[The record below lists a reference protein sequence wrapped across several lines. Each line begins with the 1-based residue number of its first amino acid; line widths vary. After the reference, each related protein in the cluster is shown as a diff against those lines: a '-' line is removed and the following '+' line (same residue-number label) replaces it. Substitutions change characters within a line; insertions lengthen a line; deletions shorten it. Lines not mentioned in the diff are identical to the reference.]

1 MSTPPPPP
9 SPAPPTRKP
18 SRDRRPVYSEKS
30 PRITQATSLLPT
42 HRDEA
47 DFADG
52 INTATTTTGSTNPLR
67 AYHDEQKHRLH
78 LHPTA
83 SKQQQQQQYRQ
94 KLGLKRTRSMP
105 PFLRTEG
112 ESGRNGFHPLHF
124 LRIIWRSSSIVSSY
138 VNILWPVVPAALTVR
153 YVRPDWH
160 LTIFILSYIAM
171 VPCANLVGFA
181 GQELARK
188 VAHVYGV
195 LIETTFG
202 SIVEVILFLVL
213 LTRTDRKSVV

>member
-160 LTIFILSYIAM
+160 LTIFILSYVRETSRPH
-171 VPCANLVGFA
+171 VPTPEDMAAAANMCFFEDRHGTVRQSSGLCGTR
-181 GQELARK
+181 AR
-188 VAHVYGV
+188 A
-195 LIETTFG
+195 
-202 SIVEVILFLVL
+202 
-213 LTRTDRKSVV
+213 